1 MSLWKEPSI
10 EAEEYSRAIERSEM
24 KEAALSLL
32 ANVIQRVKKKT
43 RNLVW
48 IKEVIKKN
56 ENDSFDIFL
65 SKDIY
70 DVIRNLKLSKEIAM
84 LIS

>member
-1 MSLWKEPSI
+1 MLF
-10 EAEEYSRAIERSEM
+10 RG
-24 KEAALSLL
+24 L
-32 ANVIQRVKKKT
+32 KKKT